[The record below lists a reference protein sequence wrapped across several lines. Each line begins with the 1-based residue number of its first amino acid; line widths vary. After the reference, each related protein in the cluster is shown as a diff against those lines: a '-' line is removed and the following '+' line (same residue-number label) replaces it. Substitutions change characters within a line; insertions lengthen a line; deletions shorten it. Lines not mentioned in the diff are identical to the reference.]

1 MVSICILG
9 GGSSGWM
16 TAAAFAKVF
25 PHYKIKLIENP
36 SQKPLSVGE
45 STLGHFNRYLQCL
58 EVKDKDWMKEC
69 NATYKLSIQ
78 FTNWQ
83 NKGDVFQYPFGDMD
97 YTHGDFLTWYYL
109 HYTYPQLFPDTTY
122 CEFYNPVSYLAFTN
136 KMVDNNIY
144 IRNYKKQWDTS
155 YHFDATKFGGW
166 LRDNLCQSVE
176 HIKAK
181 ISSSH
186 FDDKG
191 NIKGVVDEYGKR
203 YEADYFIDCSGFG
216 SALLG
221 GAMGQEFMEFPNL
234 PNDSAVVTHVPYK
247 DKEKE
252 MVNQTDGYAMDNGW
266 CWTIPLWENIGKGYV
281 YSSKFVDKFKAEE
294 EFRKHIA
301 WNGDVEHIK
310 FKHGKR
316 RLGWYKNVIGIGL
329 SYGFLEPLEST
340 GLFTTHENILRLVEC
355 FERRDGHITQIDI
368 DGYNHAVSYELEA
381 MKEFIECH
389 YYLSPRTDT
398 EYWRFH
404 TNKSPLTYDQMFD
417 KLIRS
422 PRMYQEL
429 IHCWNISNA
438 PKDLGGIPYIAAGMG
453 YHPLTKTDYEY
464 KMARGEFSLGYL
476 NEVKDKHFHYR
487 KNVLKYLKNQPSHYE
502 YLRQRIYV

>member
-58 EVKDKDWMKEC
+58 EIKDKDWMREC

-166 LRDNLCQSVE
+166 LRDC
-176 HIKAK
+176 
-181 ISSSH
+181 
-186 FDDKG
+186 
-191 NIKGVVDEYGKR
+191 
-203 YEADYFIDCSGFG
+203 
-216 SALLG
+216 LLYTS
-221 GAMGQEFMEFPNL
+221 P
-234 PNDSAVVTHVPYK
+234 
-247 DKEKE
+247 
-252 MVNQTDGYAMDNGW
+252 
-266 CWTIPLWENIGKGYV
+266 
-281 YSSKFVDKFKAEE
+281 
-294 EFRKHIA
+294 
-301 WNGDVEHIK
+301 
-310 FKHGKR
+310 
-316 RLGWYKNVIGIGL
+316 
-329 SYGFLEPLEST
+329 
-340 GLFTTHENILRLVEC
+340 
-355 FERRDGHITQIDI
+355 
-368 DGYNHAVSYELEA
+368 
-381 MKEFIECH
+381 
-389 YYLSPRTDT
+389 SPRDRT
-398 EYWRFH
+398 
-404 TNKSPLTYDQMFD
+404 
-417 KLIRS
+417 RS
-422 PRMYQEL
+422 RM
-429 IHCWNISNA
+429 
-438 PKDLGGIPYIAAGMG
+438 
-453 YHPLTKTDYEY
+453 
-464 KMARGEFSLGYL
+464 
-476 NEVKDKHFHYR
+476 
-487 KNVLKYLKNQPSHYE
+487 PSSA
-502 YLRQRIYV
+502 